1 MSELAVLGC
10 TVDITSGQTATA
22 KSITTSPSSDILVN
36 GKGVYF
42 GDIDVLLTAITY
54 TTPAEVFAC
63 TEGTITISGS
73 GSDVLEGTKKAV
85 LKGDSGSK
93 ELMFT
98 GVSTGTQVTVTV
110 TVKITNAGQ
119 TDVSTP

>member
-1 MSELAVLGC
+1 MAELAVLGC

-22 KSITTSPSSDILVN
+22 KSITTSPSSNILVN

-42 GDIDVLLTAITY
+42 GDIDVLLTAISFVSGETF
-54 TTPAEVFAC
+54 TCAS
-63 TEGTITISGS
+63 GTITISGT
-73 GSDVLEGTKKAV
+73 GSNVLEETKKAV

-98 GVSTGTQVTVTV
+98 GVSTGTQVPAIV
-110 TVKITNAGQ
+110 TVKITDAGQ